1 MKRKSSSQ
9 ERISNPGNPAQAL
22 RIDAAKACTRGCCPG
37 GGASGLGCI
46 EGAGTE
52 WNFATQF

>member
-1 MKRKSSSQ
+1 SQ
-9 ERISNPGNPAQAL
+9 RRISNPGNPAQAL